1 MGLNDGVLDD
11 LEDHDLLEEGIA
23 IPPGANSSE
32 YVQVVASNKRGDL
45 MTDEEILD
53 IPLPNEKVDFIVA
66 KNGLAKVIDLKEVE
80 KTLLAQ
86 EAISKSDIVRIN
98 NDCDNVLSSLSL
110 ETFTQLRTKVNYAT
124 TLKLI
129 KNRIAQEEGNYVSDF
144 NEFINS
150 FLPSTNNY
158 LSSLKDIGLSK
169 LQERV
174 ITLIA
179 DIKNVENDIFEN
191 KDLVFKDGENFIN
204 IVKTPIKDINFL
216 TLECPSPLKDDFIKL
231 DKAVGNIKA
240 LVANNNLSYYIT
252 TCLSQQEVQEI
263 NFSKISL
270 TNVLETLTLEDL
282 FKVFSSDIHT
292 QFVNALVD
300 KINNIVSVTFEKFS
314 KFTSQ
319 RPEKDYFEEIKDLLI
334 EHDKEFTEV
343 FDSVIFIGDIIDK
356 SNRLIYNFSY
366 VIEIVKKL

>member
-11 LEDHDLLEEGIA
+11 LENHEMLQDGIA
-23 IPPGANSSE
+23 VPPGANSTE
-32 YVQVVASNKRGDL
+32 YVKVVASNKRGDL
-45 MTDEEILD
+45 MTDDEILD
-53 IPLPNEKVDFIVA
+53 IPLPSEKVDFIVA
-66 KNGLAKVIDLKEVE
+66 KNGLAKVIDLKDVE

-86 EAISKSDIVRIN
+86 EAISRSDVIRIN
-98 NDCDNVLSSLSL
+98 NDCDNALTNLSL
-110 ETFTQLRTKVNYAT
+110 ETFTPMRTKVNYAT
-124 TLKLI
+124 SLKVLRNKI
-129 KNRIAQEEGNYVSDF
+129 SLEEGNYVADF
-144 NEFINS
+144 NEFVNS
-150 FLPSTNNY
+150 FLPSTSNY
-158 LSSLKDIGLSK
+158 LSALKDIGLTK

-174 ITLIA
+174 ISLIA
-179 DIKNVENDIFEN
+179 EIKNVENDIFSN

-231 DKAVGNIKA
+231 DKAVNNIKA
-240 LVANNNLSYYIT
+240 LVANNSLSYYIT
-252 TCLSQQEVQEI
+252 TCLSGQEVQDI
-263 NFSKISL
+263 NFSKIAL

-292 QFVNALVD
+292 QFVNALID

-314 KFTSQ
+314 KFTAT
-319 RPEKDYFEEIKDLLI
+319 RPEKDYFDEIKDLLI

-366 VIEIVKKL
+366 VIEILKKL